1 MTKLFISSIVLLFES
16 IILLDPLFVRQT
28 KW

>member
-1 MTKLFISSIVLLFES
+1 MTKIFISSIILFFES